1 MNKRVLENIQPENVF
16 RFFEDICNIPH
27 GSGNVKM
34 ISDYLVEFAESR
46 NLWYRR
52 DDNLN
57 VIIKKPANN
66 SESKNPVIIQGHM
79 DMVTVKTDDKVKDME
94 KEGLDILVEG
104 NYIKADRTSLGGDD
118 GIAVAYA
125 LAILDSKDISHPPIE
140 AVITVDEEIGM
151 LGAENLD
158 CSDIEGRIML
168 NIDSEEEGIFLSS
181 CAGGATVK
189 GIYPV
194 KKEIV
199 SGVKLEINIT
209 GLTSGHSGT
218 DIIFQRANGNVILGK
233 MLFELSRKYNFNIVS
248 VMGGEKDN
256 SIAPFAKGEIIV
268 EQEDAKEFQKDAKEY
283 AKDLLNEY
291 SSTDKDMIIDV
302 SEEGSVEES
311 ALDHTSTTKII
322 LGYTHIP
329 DGVIKMSN
337 EIQGLVQ
344 TSLNLGVVHCSDE
357 NITFTY
363 LLRSSLESE
372 KEYLTNRVASMISLL
387 GGEYEITGKYPA
399 WEYKKESPLR
409 KIMSDSYKKLYG
421 HEPEIQAIHAGVEC
435 GLFASK
441 LEGLDCVSFGPDI
454 KDIHTFKERLDIKST
469 ERTWELIKEVLKT
482 L

>member
-16 RFFEDICNIPH
+16 SFFEDICNIPH

-52 DDNLN
+52 DDSLN

-233 MLFELSRKYNFNIVS
+233 MLFGLSRKYNFNIVS

-268 EQEDAKEFQKDAKEY
+268 EQEDAKDFQKVAKEY
-283 AKDLLNEY
+283 AKNLLNEY
-291 SSTDKDMIIDV
+291 SSTDKNMIIDV

-311 ALDHTSTTKII
+311 ALDYTSTTKII

-372 KEYLTNRVASMISLL
+372 KEYLTNRVVSMISLL

-399 WEYKKESPLR
+399 WEYKKESHLR